1 MIVWEYRS
9 APIVQP
15 VLVSWETCFNSSSD
29 AFFFIPIVWFA
40 GSGLLL
46 CRIVIRAK
54 EYPLKTRMMV
64 RETGC
69 FFLRKGAKWLSLR
82 GRSTEQ
88 LATGFRWKER
98 EYEGNQKLLHHCSY
112 RSR

>member
-1 MIVWEYRS
+1 MRFFYTDCLVRWIGIVAVPDRDSCERVS
-9 APIVQP
+9 A
-15 VLVSWETCFNSSSD
+15 ENEND
-29 AFFFIPIVWFA
+29 
-40 GSGLLL
+40 GERNGL
-46 CRIVIRAK
+46 
-54 EYPLKTRMMV
+54 
-64 RETGC
+64 
-69 FFLRKGAKWLSLR
+69 FFLGKGAKWLSLR